1 MNLLVG
7 MEEEYSIILLIQL
20 IHLELQEIMVVS
32 FFYYASKDN
41 VCSKT
46 LSTKKVIK
54 TFVLIFQML
63 LPAALTAH
71 RHLESRVK
79 VTWMMYLDRSANR
92 LLLHGL
98 VTIQILMIVIKSK

>member
-1 MNLLVG
+1 MIAIIWMNLLVG

-20 IHLELQEIMVVS
+20 IHLELQEIMV
-32 FFYYASKDN
+32 
-41 VCSKT
+41 
-46 LSTKKVIK
+46 
-54 TFVLIFQML
+54 ML